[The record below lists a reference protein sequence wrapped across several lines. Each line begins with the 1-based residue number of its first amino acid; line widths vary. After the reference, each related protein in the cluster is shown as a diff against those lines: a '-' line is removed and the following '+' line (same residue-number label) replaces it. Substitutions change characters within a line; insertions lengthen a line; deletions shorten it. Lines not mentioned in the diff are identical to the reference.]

1 MMDPLILCIESS
13 DRFCSVAL
21 FEGNRLLAADKAAA
35 PLAHAERLAPMVHKI
50 CADFGRTPD
59 AVALSKGPGSY
70 TGLRIGASMAKGLCF
85 GWNVPL
91 LAVDTLQALA
101 WNMREEAVWSLPCLL
116 VPMTDAR
123 RMEVYTAV
131 YKSQDLSTVIPVGP
145 KILEPDDFHEL
156 AVDHRL
162 VFAGSGAAKWQT
174 LCRWSEEAIFLTELL
189 PDATGMGALAADAFR
204 NGAFADVAYFEP
216 FYLKQFL
223 PGKGSVT

>member
-1 MMDPLILCIESS
+1 MMEPLILCIESS

-21 FEGNRLLAADKAAA
+21 FEGDRLLAVERAAA
-35 PLAHAERLAPMVHKI
+35 PLAHAERLAPMVDKI
-50 CADFGRTPD
+50 IRDFGRTPS

-91 LAVDTLQALA
+91 LSIDTLQALA
-101 WNMREEAVWSLPCLL
+101 WNMREEAAWAAPSML

-131 YKSQDLSTVIPVGP
+131 YESQELNTVIPVAP
-145 KILEPDDFHEL
+145 KILEPDDFLEL
-156 AVDHRL
+156 AGEYQL
-162 VFAGSGAAKWQT
+162 VFAGSGAAKWQQ
-174 LCRWSEEAIFLTELL
+174 LCRWSDKATFFPELL

-204 NGAFADVAYFEP
+204 KGQFVDVAYFEP

-223 PGKGSVT
+223 PGKGSVA